1 VTNALRHSQAR
12 TCSIIGRRRGGMI
25 VLEVVN
31 DGAFGPMG
39 EGSGLAGLAER
50 ARALADTKLIDI
62 ELVRMLRSRSPNAR
76 PALRR

>member
-1 VTNALRHSQAR
+1 VDASIGLSSRRNQSSR
-12 TCSIIGRRRGGMI
+12 TFGFLTGFPK
-25 VLEVVN
+25 VVN